1 MFAGVR
7 LGKIGS
13 EEAKLWQIL
22 LQIEVSPDFLC
33 GEISALQNS
42 CKLYN
47 HEIWKD
53 AIQCKK
59 PKL

>member
-33 GEISALQNS
+33 GASTRFAEIYPGS
-42 CKLYN
+42 
-47 HEIWKD
+47 HVG
-53 AIQCKK
+53 
-59 PKL
+59 